1 MASGETTTEVGDRDG
16 RVQRVVTRLVDASE
30 FAMEVLE
37 LLTGV
42 VLVFLFA
49 IGLYDLGLNIL
60 ESIRSGEVFEIPQ
73 VVDFLQTVLLLLII
87 VEVFRTVVAFA
98 REDTIVRIIIDASL
112 VAIARKVIGFNS
124 SDYGSP
130 EGVFI
135 NAAAIAVLLLSV
147 IVAFYVVQRVVE
159 AGEPDIPASGT
170 PLVDTDGDA
179 GAGADTDSDAT
190 DDSKPDG

>member
-1 MASGETTTEVGDRDG
+1 MASGETAESVGDRDS
-16 RVQRVVTRLVDASE
+16 RVQRAVTRLVDASE

-49 IGLYDLGLNIL
+49 IGLYDLGLNIV

-124 SDYGSP
+124 DDYGSA
-130 EGVFI
+130 EAVFV

-147 IVAFYVVQRVVE
+147 IVAFYVVQRVAE
-159 AGEPDIPASGT
+159 GEDPDVPASGT
-170 PLVDTDGDA
+170 PVIES
-179 GAGADTDSDAT
+179 DTDSGAASGSAPD
-190 DDSKPDG
+190 DPGDSKPDG